1 VKLQNVTRLC
11 HTKSIVTVNWNFSR
25 PRIKV
30 AQEGDCLVIKVVNHV
45 QNNITIHSNGIRQ
58 LRSRWADGPTY
69 ITQCPIKMGK
79 LMYTTSPLLRKDT
92 EAIINQACKQDG
104 VLMYQTPT
112 QSMDF

>member
-11 HTKSIVTVNWNFSR
+11 HTKSIVTINWNFSR

-69 ITQCPIKMGK
+69 ITQCPIKTGQTYVYNFTIVAQR
-79 LMYTTSPLLRKDT
+79 YTLVTRSY
-92 EAIINQACKQDG
+92 IIASFNT
-104 VLMYQTPT
+104 L
-112 QSMDF
+112 